1 MIRAAIPA
9 LALALAVVAPGAA
22 RAQQIVVDL
31 SRDLVAITTGFAGAQ
46 LVLFGA
52 MEGDGEVIVVVKGPP
67 SERTVRRKNRVAGI
81 WINTESVTFR
91 DVPSF
96 YAVATTKPAEDLLL
110 ESEAR
115 NAQIGLAALRFGT
128 DSRLSAAATA
138 EFRAALL
145 RNLQREGVYAQRT
158 GRIVFVGGKLF
169 RADIAFPANVPVGSY
184 EVQAYLVRNGRIAQA
199 FVRPLF
205 VNKTGLSAEVFDFAD
220 RRGFTYGI
228 AAVLLASLAGF
239 AAANALRRL

>member
-1 MIRAAIPA
+1 MIRALLVVLGLG
-9 LALALAVVAPGAA
+9 LAAGPA

-52 MEGDGEVIVVVKGPP
+52 MEGDGDVIVVVRGPP
-67 SERTVRRKNRVAGI
+67 AERTVRRKNRVAGV
-81 WINTESVTFR
+81 WINTEAVTFR
-91 DVPSF
+91 DVPAF
-96 YAVATTKPAEDLLL
+96 YAVATTKPAEELLL

-128 DSRLSAAATA
+128 DSRLSAATTA
-138 EFRAALL
+138 EFRSALL

-158 GRIVFVGGKLF
+158 GRITFVGGKLF

-205 VNKTGLSAEVFDFAD
+205 VNKTGLSAEVVDFAE

-228 AAVLLASLAGF
+228 VAVLLAALAGF
-239 AAANALRRL
+239 AAANALRRI